1 MKKRILVVDDEPDI
15 LKTTQYVL
23 ESEGYDVM
31 TARDGE
37 EGLKKMNTAKP
48 DLLLLDLRL
57 PGKSGFQIA
66 KEIKDD
72 LLYKDI
78 PIIVFSAMT
87 DEASK
92 YIAARNQAIA
102 FIEKPIDIDKLS
114 FQIKEALGNEK

>member
-1 MKKRILVVDDEPDI
+1 MKKRILIVEDEPDI

-23 ESEGYDVM
+23 ESEGYEVF
-31 TARDGE
+31 TAEDGE
-37 EGLKKMNTAKP
+37 EGLKKMDTARP

-92 YIAARNQAIA
+92 YIAVRKQAIA
-102 FIEKPIDIDKLS
+102 FIEKPIDTEKLF
-114 FQIKEALGNEK
+114 FQIKEALRS